1 MLKTESANPPKKMHG
16 MESNIVAVAKPTAQQ
31 IYENLRDLIISL
43 TIAPGSRVTENQLAD
58 YFQVSRTPVRAA
70 LQRLES
76 EGFLSIKSKQ
86 GCFIRN
92 IDLLQ
97 ISQYYDMRV
106 AVEDLVLSEISRL
119 KDLSALRTL
128 ADLWHPELLSFGVTV
143 SEQLKEAEE
152 NFHHQLAVISKNT
165 VLLQYL
171 NDINGHIRSVRRLGF
186 PTTESIQDTYG
197 EHYRI
202 CQLLLY
208 RDLAQAQDEMN
219 NHIRKSQDCASRVT
233 LHQLY
238 GSGKTILFS

>member
-1 MLKTESANPPKKMHG
+1 
-16 MESNIVAVAKPTAQQ
+16 MEPIISVVNKPTAQQ
-31 IYENLRDLIISL
+31 IYENLRELIISL
-43 TIAPGSRVTENQLAD
+43 HIAPGSRVTENQLAD

-97 ISQYYDMRV
+97 ISQYYDVRV
-106 AVEDLVLSEISRL
+106 SIENMVLQEITRL
-119 KDLSALRTL
+119 KDLSELRAL
-128 ADLWHPELLSFGVTV
+128 ADLWQPDALNFGVTV

-152 NFHHQLAVISKNT
+152 NFHYQLAVISENS

-171 NDINGHIRSVRRLGF
+171 NDINGHIRTVRRLGF
-186 PTTESIQDTYG
+186 PTTESIKDTYG

-208 RDLAQAQDEMN
+208 RDLPAAQDEMA

-238 GSGKTILFS
+238 GSGKTVLFS